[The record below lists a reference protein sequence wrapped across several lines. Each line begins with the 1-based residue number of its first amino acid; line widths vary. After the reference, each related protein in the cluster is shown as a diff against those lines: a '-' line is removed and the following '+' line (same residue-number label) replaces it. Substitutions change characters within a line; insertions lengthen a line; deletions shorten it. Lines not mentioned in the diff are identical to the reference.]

1 MLQDLVLQSVF
12 PTFGPQSGGTLLSIT
27 GFHLNMGSSVSAF
40 LDDLPCLVNSSH
52 ASGTRLLCTTSR
64 TSGGPRPVSQLTVT
78 IDNAKRVLAKNPFSY
93 TKDPTIMEIK
103 PLRSFASG
111 GRLLSVHGT
120 NLDSIQKPQMVVYM
134 DDGVTPANSTV
145 CRVVSASHMECPS
158 PPVDF
163 EALINA
169 RKLAAA
175 ATATGSSPSPL
186 SRRRRKRAGL
196 RPHRDIPRSVTLRIG
211 FLMDNVE
218 SVRDLKKHFQ
228 QLQYVEDPVYSAF
241 VGPSLVKLYKGDT
254 LVIEGE
260 NLNLASDETDVNV
273 TIGTRPCN
281 VTSLAATQLVCTPPE
296 VQPPGTDEIGIKTE
310 SRLPLVTVRVG
321 QNLRFPIGYLRY
333 EVVKPYTFP
342 PEAIG
347 GIVAGAV
354 LLLLVS
360 AIILLI
366 YRRKSTQAEREY
378 KRIQIQMDTLES
390 NVRSECKQGKADPF
404 NYSFTLACLSTLQPI
419 SSFSFVSLF

>member
-1 MLQDLVLQSVF
+1 M
-12 PTFGPQSGGTLLSIT
+12 
-27 GFHLNMGSSVSAF
+27 
-40 LDDLPCLVNSSH
+40 
-52 ASGTRLLCTTSR
+52 R
-64 TSGGPRPVSQLTVT
+64 
-78 IDNAKRVLAKNPFSY
+78 
-93 TKDPTIMEIK
+93 
-103 PLRSFASG
+103 
-111 GRLLSVHGT
+111 
-120 NLDSIQKPQMVVYM
+120 SIQ
-134 DDGVTPANSTV
+134 V

-169 RKLAAA
+169 RRMQLAALTA
-175 ATATGSSPSPL
+175 APSVSPQL
-186 SRRRRKRAGL
+186 RRRKRAGL
-196 RPHRDIPRSVTLRIG
+196 RPHRDVPRSVTLRIG

-228 QLQYVEDPVYSAF
+228 QLQYVEDPNYSPF
-241 VGPSLVKLYKGDT
+241 VGASLVKLYKGDT

-273 TIGTRPCN
+273 TIGTRSCN

-296 VQPPGTDEIGIKTE
+296 VQPTGTDEIGIKTE
-310 SRLPLVTVRVG
+310 SSLPLVVVRVG
-321 QNLRFPIGYLRY
+321 HHLRFPIGYLQY

-347 GIVAGAV
+347 GITGGAV
-354 LLLLVS
+354 VLVLFSIVILLV
-360 AIILLI
+360 

-390 NVRSECKQGKADPF
+390 NVRSECKQGNVTVF
-404 NYSFTLACLSTLQPI
+404 SITLSPPLSHTSYFPTLCLVVGAT
-419 SSFSFVSLF
+419 

>member
-1 MLQDLVLQSVF
+1 
-12 PTFGPQSGGTLLSIT
+12 
-27 GFHLNMGSSVSAF
+27 MGSSVSAF
-40 LDDLPCLVNSSH
+40 LDELPCLVNSSH
-52 ASGTRLLCTTSR
+52 ATGM
-64 TSGGPRPVSQLTVT
+64 T
-78 IDNAKRVLAKNPFSY
+78 IDNARRVLAKRPFSY

-111 GRLLSVHGT
+111 GRILSVHGT

-134 DDGVTPANSTV
+134 DDGVTQANATV

-163 EALINA
+163 EALISA
-169 RKLAAA
+169 RKIQAAA
-175 ATATGSSPSPL
+175 AAAAAGSSPSAPTTERSGL
-186 SRRRRKRAGL
+186 LQRRRRAGM
-196 RPHRDIPRSVTLRIG
+196 RPHRDVPRSVTLRIG

-241 VGPSLVKLYKGDT
+241 MGASLIKLYKGDT

-296 VQPPGTDEIGIKTE
+296 VQPTGTDEIGIKTE
-310 SRLPLVTVRVG
+310 SRLPLVVVRVG
-321 QNLRFPIGYLRY
+321 QHLRFPIGYLRY

-347 GIVAGAV
+347 GITAGAV
-354 LLLLVS
+354 LLILVSIAILLV
-360 AIILLI
+360 

-390 NVRSECKQGKADPF
+390 NVRSECKQGKTSVLKIASCFLSSSSSSSQPLSALFISVIFAGALTPSLCAAADKIV
-404 NYSFTLACLSTLQPI
+404 Q
-419 SSFSFVSLF
+419 

>member
-1 MLQDLVLQSVF
+1 M
-12 PTFGPQSGGTLLSIT
+12 
-27 GFHLNMGSSVSAF
+27 
-40 LDDLPCLVNSSH
+40 
-52 ASGTRLLCTTSR
+52 
-64 TSGGPRPVSQLTVT
+64 
-78 IDNAKRVLAKNPFSY
+78 
-93 TKDPTIMEIK
+93 
-103 PLRSFASG
+103 
-111 GRLLSVHGT
+111 
-120 NLDSIQKPQMVVYM
+120 
-134 DDGVTPANSTV
+134 

-169 RKLAAA
+169 RRMQLAALTA
-175 ATATGSSPSPL
+175 APSSPL
-186 SRRRRKRAGL
+186 SRRKRAGL
-196 RPHRDIPRSVTLRIG
+196 RPHRDVPRSVTLRIG

-228 QLQYVEDPVYSAF
+228 QLQYVEDPNYSAF
-241 VGPSLVKLYKGDT
+241 VGASLIKLYKGDT

-273 TIGTRPCN
+273 TIGTRSCN

-296 VQPPGTDEIGIKTE
+296 VQPTGTDEIGIKTE
-310 SRLPLVTVRVG
+310 SGLPLVVVRVG
-321 QNLRFPIGYLRY
+321 QNVRFPIGYLQY

-347 GIVAGAV
+347 GITAGGV
-354 LLLLVS
+354 LLVLVSIAILLV
-360 AIILLI
+360 

-390 NVRSECKQGKADPF
+390 NVRSECKQGTI
-404 NYSFTLACLSTLQPI
+404 YSHYFDCNNATWI
-419 SSFSFVSLF
+419 